1 MSTVIQNTGDVHRV
15 LKFLNMPKINEPAL
29 IEISGEQV
37 FKSTFLQLLASAED
51 GNQQSQ
57 ANLRVIL
64 ECLCDVTL
72 QCLATIG
79 VSKISMPSLVG
90 IAFGSRASLFRAMVS
105 AALTGRGTE
114 KDIAVNRIYDELGL
128 ERSSPQRQDSNQA
141 NLRQSQQQNSNGGG
155 QRQAA
160 NHGNGNSASNNQHPA
175 SSGNSNAAAHKPR
188 YANNQNESQS
198 QSGNSS
204 HRNSNSQINSDPV
217 NRGGQGY
224 QSEQSSMEHGNSNQS
239 QQNVRNIDEYR
250 GRQEP
255 EEGPVEENAFEYMHF
270 YAKSYACC
278 FNKVEKKGKEVI
290 NIDFAIGSKK
300 DIDWKNKIVFQC
312 SSGEMVYLYG
322 VLMGYIPGWRSEM
335 HATTTSPVKKT
346 LEIEAQQGGYFLSLM
361 ATGEKSGR
369 ALKIPSQASASLKAF
384 VYARLKTF
392 FEGCSDP
399 LIHEWVKAQCKD
411 YQYEKKARNASNA

>member
-37 FKSTFLQLLASAED
+37 FKSTFLNLLASAED

-90 IAFGSRASLFRAMVS
+90 IAFGNRASLFRAMVS

-114 KDIAVNRIYDELGL
+114 KDIAINRIYDELGL
-128 ERSSPQRQDSNQA
+128 ERSSAQRQDSNQG
-141 NLRQSQQQNSNGGG
+141 NHRQPQQQQQQQQQNNNGAG

-160 NHGNGNSASNNQHPA
+160 NHGNGNSASNNQHQA
-175 SSGNSNAAAHKPR
+175 SNGNSNAAAHKPR

-198 QSGNSS
+198 HSGTSS
-204 HRNSNSQINSDPV
+204 NRNSNSQMNSDSA

-224 QSEQSSMEHGNSNQS
+224 QNNQS

-250 GRQEP
+250 GRQDQD
-255 EEGPVEENAFEYMHF
+255 EGPVEENAFEYMHF
-270 YAKSYACC
+270 YSKSYACC

-346 LEIEAQQGGYFLSLM
+346 LEIEAQQGGYFLSMM